1 MYKGLKTKIKQTNNN
16 KTHLFFLLVASETQA
31 ALLKPQYIFTDQQ
44 LVSGEKRHIHVGVD
58 GMFPWLTHSFGKWQ
72 HFDELACRVQLAAGI

>member
-16 KTHLFFLLVASETQA
+16 KTHLSFLLVTSETQA

-44 LVSGEKRHIHVGVD
+44 LAEITVSGEKRHIHVGVD
-58 GMFPWLTHSFGKWQ
+58 GMFP
-72 HFDELACRVQLAAGI
+72 